1 MIIHVLFTNLV
12 DLQKNTKS
20 DINCTYVSISKET
33 KVLVYCVQSMDT
45 QIHVNVQVL

>member
-1 MIIHVLFTNLV
+1 MFIYKLSGFT
-12 DLQKNTKS
+12 KKYKS
-20 DINCTYVSISKET
+20 EINCTYVSISKET